1 MKLKRP
7 DLVVGH
13 MQQSKRDKARPYIL
27 AAVIVS
33 IIILKSVVEV
43 YAKQ

>member
-13 MQQSKRDKARPYIL
+13 MQQSKREKAYPFVVGFTVV
-27 AAVIVS
+27 A
-33 IIILKSVVEV
+33 IIILLGIKECM
-43 YAKQ
+43 